1 MNNKTLEKW
10 LDILNYW
17 FEHIED
23 YGVRYPDM
31 EPMVR
36 KFESIIDSLWSKQ
49 WQLITKK

>member
-1 MNNKTLEKW
+1 MDNKTLEKW
-10 LDILNYW
+10 LDVLNYW

-36 KFESIIDSLWSKQ
+36 EFESIIDSLYEQISKD
-49 WQLITKK
+49 